1 MFVMFI
7 LIYIATQAVVCVH
20 AFLHALSDKS
30 VETETSR
37 ALQVG
42 GVRIQIE
49 KSPQL
54 YFTIAGVGVVK
65 SHVTV

>member
-1 MFVMFI
+1 M
-7 LIYIATQAVVCVH
+7 CDH

-30 VETETSR
+30 VETTKTSR

-54 YFTIAGVGVVK
+54 YFTIVGVGVVK

>member
-1 MFVMFI
+1 M
-7 LIYIATQAVVCVH
+7 CDH

-42 GVRIQIE
+42 GVRIQLE

-54 YFTIAGVGVVK
+54 NFTITGVGVVK
-65 SHVTV
+65 SHVIV